1 MMKLCVRVLAVCG
14 LAVIFSQSSAQ
25 AQYSKRPFANGNE
38 WHYRFQQ
45 AARGEISK
53 PELYRWVNEGQP
65 PRGRTIVLPPRTVV
79 PNYPYRPNYGRRPA
93 VWPYLSKP
101 VVVPGTINSAPKHLR
116 R

>member
-14 LAVIFSQSSAQ
+14 LAVFFSQSSAQ
-25 AQYSKRPFANGNE
+25 AQYSKRPFPNGNE

-53 PELYRWVNEGQP
+53 PELYRWMNGGQP
-65 PRGRTIVLPPRTVV
+65 PRGRGIVLPPRTV
-79 PNYPYRPNYGRRPA
+79 PHYPHRHYHGRR
-93 VWPYLSKP
+93 P